1 MAKRPKKHHIIPKS
15 YLINFTENQ
24 KTIWTF
30 SKDKTP
36 FPQSIDSYPVVKDRH
51 TFQTL
56 SQPIKDDEGN
66 LLNPLIIESEILASG
81 IESMGAGL
89 IKKVI
94 NQGMNHITRGERY
107 LLSVYIWHMYLRSP
121 MFLDRKKEKFI
132 NAHYQTIKD
141 LAKDKSKFYKAFEGI
156 NITLSEQDIENFRLK
171 ALELEKHVK
180 IATNYHLFLLAEH
193 LLSKEHLTLLNK
205 MKWNELRTDGDFQFL
220 IGLNNVIITYN
231 ESAIGLD
238 LSRYD
243 CSITFPISKNIALY
257 LSWLPWNLSSEPEK
271 KKMLAEVFNTW
282 LINYNSQVFSGT
294 KQNPFLN
301 EILEKHSFKIL

>member
-1 MAKRPKKHHIIPKS
+1 MAKLPKKHHIIPKS

-30 SKDKTP
+30 SKDKPP

-56 SQPIKDDEGN
+56 SKPIKNDEGN
-66 LLNPLIIESEILASG
+66 LLNPLIIESEILASR

-94 NQGMNHITRGERY
+94 NQGMNHITREERY
-107 LLSVYIWHMYLRSP
+107 LLSVYIWHMFLRAP
-121 MFLDRKKEKFI
+121 MFLDREKEKFI
-132 NAHYQTIKD
+132 SAHYQTIKD

-156 NITLSEQDIENFRLK
+156 NITLGEREKENIRLEY
-171 ALELEKHVK
+171 LEVEKHFK

-193 LLSKEHLTLLNK
+193 LLSKEHLTLLNQ

-220 IGLNNVIITYN
+220 IGLNSVVITYN

-238 LSRYD
+238 LSRHD

-257 LSWLPWNLSSEPEK
+257 LSWLPANLSSEPKQK
-271 KKMLAEVFNTW
+271 KIFTEAFNTW
-282 LINYNSQVFSGT
+282 LMSYNSQVFSGT

-301 EILEKHSFKIL
+301 EILEKHCFKIS